1 MRCRACNEVLK
12 QREIYINKKT
22 GKLEELCGI
31 CRASS
36 FMDDRFC
43 DPTEE
48 TIDSIEDLDEASRLL
63 DVEGETWL

>member
-36 FMDDRFC
+36 FMDDRFESA
-43 DPTEE
+43 EE
-48 TIDSIEDLDEASRLL
+48 TVDSIEDLDEASKAL
-63 DVEGETWL
+63 DESGESW